1 MRILVTGGS
10 GYLGSVLVP
19 RLTSERHEVA
29 VLDIQ
34 PPASS
39 VRWLNAD
46 VNSADSD
53 VFGPYDAIVH
63 LAGIVG
69 DAACNREPTKAVE
82 TNYLTTKKL
91 AKEFARSNKKMV
103 FASTCSVYG
112 ASSTLQ
118 TEETDPSPLSLYGL
132 TKLQSEKSVL
142 DASGVVLRFATLH
155 GNSPRIRFDLV
166 VNEFVRRAIVDGK
179 IAVFGGTQ
187 IRPFLHVSDAAEAIS
202 AAITGDSG
210 VYNVGSENMTILD
223 LANRIKNKTQCEIEI
238 VAEITDKRSYAVD
251 SSKIA
256 RKLGLEY
263 KKKIEDT
270 VDELKMAVGN
280 RQN

>member
-10 GYLGSVLVP
+10 GYLGSILVP
-19 RLTSERHEVA
+19 RLTSEQHEVD
-29 VLDIQ
+29 VLDIKS
-34 PPASS
+34 PTSS

-53 VFGPYDAIVH
+53 AFRPYDAIVH

-69 DAACNREPTKAVE
+69 DAACNKEPTKAVE

-112 ASSTLQ
+112 ASNSLQ
-118 TEETDPSPLSLYGL
+118 TEDTDPSPLSLYGL
-132 TKLQSEKSVL
+132 TKLQSEKPVL
-142 DASGVVLRFATLH
+142 DAGGVVLRFATLH

-166 VNEFVRRAIVDGK
+166 VNEFVRRAVVERK
-179 IAVFGGTQ
+179 IAVFGGAQ
-187 IRPFLHVSDAAEAIS
+187 IRPFLHVLDAAEAIS
-202 AAITGDSG
+202 AAITGESG

-223 LANRIKNKTQCEIEI
+223 LANRIKNETQCDIEI

-251 SSKIA
+251 SSKIT
-256 RKLGLEY
+256 RKFGLQY

-270 VDELKMAVGN
+270 VDELRTTIGD
-280 RQN
+280 RH

>member
-10 GYLGSVLVP
+10 GYLGSVLVS

-91 AKEFARSNKKMV
+91 AKEAARSNKKMV

-132 TKLQSEKSVL
+132 TKLQSEKSIL

>member
-10 GYLGSVLVP
+10 GYLGSILVP
-19 RLTSERHEVA
+19 RLTSERHEVD

-34 PPASS
+34 PPTSS

-46 VNSADSD
+46 VNTADSGM
-53 VFGPYDAIVH
+53 FRTYDAIVH

-69 DAACNREPTKAVE
+69 DAACNKEPTKAVE
-82 TNYLTTKKL
+82 TNYLTTKRL

-112 ASSTLQ
+112 ASNSLQ
-118 TEETDPSPLSLYGL
+118 TENTDPSPLSLYGL
-132 TKLQSEKSVL
+132 TKLQSEKPVI
-142 DASGVVLRFATLH
+142 DAGGVVLRFATLH
-155 GNSPRIRFDLV
+155 GNSPRMRFDLV
-166 VNEFVRRAIVDGK
+166 VNEFVRRAVVDKK
-179 IAVFGGTQ
+179 IAVFGGAQ
-187 IRPFLHVSDAAEAIS
+187 IRPFLHVSDAAAAIS
-202 AAITGDSG
+202 AVITGESG

-223 LANRIKNKTQCEIEI
+223 LANRIKDKTQCDIEI

-251 SSKIA
+251 SSKIT
-256 RKLGLEY
+256 RKLGLQY

-270 VDELKMAVGN
+270 VDELTTTIGK
-280 RQN
+280 RH